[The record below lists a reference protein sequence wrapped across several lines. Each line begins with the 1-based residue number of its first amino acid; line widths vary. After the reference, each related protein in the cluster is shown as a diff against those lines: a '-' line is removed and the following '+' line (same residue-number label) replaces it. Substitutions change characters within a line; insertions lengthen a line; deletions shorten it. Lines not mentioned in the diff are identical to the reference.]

1 LTNVERR
8 KVVVV
13 DDHEIVRNGLL
24 ATLRMQP
31 DLRVVGGAAT
41 GAKALDLVARVHPDV
56 ALVDLRLPD
65 MSGDDLCRELI
76 AAAPGLKV
84 VIHTTYLSEE
94 TVRRALAAGAAG
106 YVTKAA
112 GVPELLRTLAEID
125 SPEPSGESAPDTVKR
140 LGGDIST
147 MTMTAHQA
155 RILELAADGL
165 TNSQVG
171 ERLFISESTVR
182 FHMLK
187 LKRQFG
193 ARTRTELIA
202 RAIRTGAIP
211 PGPEGDVVAAAGEG
225 HA

>member
-1 LTNVERR
+1 MTDHRR
-8 KVVVV
+8 SVIVV

-24 ATLRMQP
+24 ATLRGVP
-31 DLRVVGGAAT
+31 RLRVVGGAGNA
-41 GAKALDLVARVHPDV
+41 ADALDLAGRKRPDI

-65 MSGDDLCRELI
+65 MSGDELCRELI
-76 AAAPGLKV
+76 AAVPTTRV

-94 TVRRALAAGAAG
+94 TVRNALAAGAAG

-112 GVPELLRTLAEID
+112 GVPELIRTLSELE
-125 SPEPSGESAPDTVKR
+125 SPVTSESPPDTVKR
-140 LGGDIST
+140 LGGKVSGIDLT
-147 MTMTAHQA
+147 PHQA

-165 TNSQVG
+165 TNRQVG
-171 ERLFISESTVR
+171 DRLFISESTVR

-187 LKRQFG
+187 LKRQFD

-211 PGPEGDVVAAAGEG
+211 PGPEGGPVLAHIVDRA
-225 HA
+225 